1 MDKAE
6 ILKLL
11 EEWQAVGIE
20 GMNYRFA
27 KWFRSGFDGNTL
39 LESPRTQKHFDL
51 LRRTKKALKEGQT
64 NKEKT
69 ISFRQDMIDLIVAG
83 RKTATIRPVKDEDVS
98 GNSIAYRYGLPG
110 GFVRIKKSPNTALK
124 INMVKLLRLHDID
137 PWTWCDD
144 GVVLDSIDKTVNID
158 VVDHWDSFYG
168 ETEYRWENN
177 PLVWVIWFKAV
188 SKENSDE

>member
-11 EEWQAVGIE
+11 EEWRAVGIK
-20 GMNYRFA
+20 GMNYRFS
-27 KWFRSGFDGNTL
+27 KWSRSGFDWNTL
-39 LESPRTQKHFDL
+39 LESPGTQKDFDL

-83 RKTATIRPVKDEDVS
+83 RKTITIRPVKDEDVS

-110 GFVRIKKSPNTALK
+110 GFVRIKKSPNIALK
-124 INMVKLLRLHDID
+124 INMVKLSRLHDID

-144 GVVLDSIDKTVNID
+144 GVVLDSIDKMVNID

-177 PLVWVIWFKAV
+177 PLVWVIWFKA
-188 SKENSDE
+188 

>member
-51 LRRTKKALKEGQT
+51 LRRTKKALKEGAGKM
-64 NKEKT
+64 NKIEEKEAMEQRRK
-69 ISFRQDMIDLIVAG
+69 FNDMQLQEFALAFMEG
-83 RKTATIRPVKDEDVS
+83 GTAREE
-98 GNSIAYRYGLPG
+98 YGSTTPH
-110 GFVRIKKSPNTALK
+110 R
-124 INMVKLLRLHDID
+124 
-137 PWTWCDD
+137 
-144 GVVLDSIDKTVNID
+144 
-158 VVDHWDSFYG
+158 
-168 ETEYRWENN
+168 
-177 PLVWVIWFKAV
+177 
-188 SKENSDE
+188 